1 MQLFYIYLQIHKTP
15 HHMKTKTL
23 LVVLLLFFGQAQAQS
38 KIQVGEKAPEIYVS
52 HWIKNE
58 PADKSLSNKYIVLE
72 FWATWCGPCIDAV
85 PHMNELQKEFAQEDL
100 YFISMSYEPVAK
112 IEKTLKRVDF
122 HSIVTT
128 DTSETTQRNF
138 GDGEGKVASYPMA
151 VLIDNGGII
160 RWKGN
165 PRDLN
170 QKIMKRFLS
179 NQSSKVK
186 EEDKKEEAYQDK
198 VFKGFI
204 ELATDKSTNY
214 YYRLGKSKSK
224 RPSGNSIGSVVGVS
238 GATLAQIYA
247 MVFDNKNVEIPEQLK
262 KVHFDLYYKNTKDSS
277 TQALDHLEANILQ
290 QLQLSKQEEE
300 RTAPALKITVK
311 NRSLL
316 EENYEFSAV
325 GGSEKKLVFTA
336 YSFEM
341 LAKKLSKDA
350 PVIVLYE
357 GNDTKKYN
365 FIINLS
371 SKEALVKSLKS
382 YGIETEESEA
392 VVKHIKLDI
401 SK

>member
-1 MQLFYIYLQIHKTP
+1 
-15 HHMKTKTL
+15 MKTKIIL
-23 LVVLLLFFGQAQAQS
+23 FLLLLFGQAQAQS

-52 HWIKNE
+52 HWIKNV

-85 PHMNELQKEFAQEDL
+85 PHMNELRKAFAQEDL

-165 PRDLN
+165 PKDLN

-186 EEDKKEEAYQDK
+186 EVNDKEERAYRNLASLLTHDK
-198 VFKGFI
+198 AYNFRLENSKG
-204 ELATDKSTNY
+204 K
-214 YYRLGKSKSK
+214 RLRTERMHNKDSF
-224 RPSGNSIGSVVGVS
+224 GSLTLVA
-238 GATLAQIYA
+238 ATLTQIYEV
-247 MVFDNKNVEIPEQLK
+247 VFDRKNIEIPAQFK
-262 KVHFDLYYKNTKDSS
+262 KNYFDLLYKNEIDASEEG
-277 TQALDHLEANILQ
+277 LEKLEREILQ

-300 RTAPALKITVK
+300 RTAPALKIMVK
-311 NRSLL
+311 DSSLL
-316 EENYEFSAV
+316 EENTDYAFSAA
-325 GGSEKKLVFTA
+325 GGSAKKLVFTA
-336 YSFEM
+336 YSLEM

-357 GNDTKKYN
+357 GSDTKKYN

-382 YGIETEESEA
+382 YGIEVAESEA
-392 VVKHIKLDI
+392 LVKHIKLAV